1 MTASPRTTTPPHP
14 SPGTTRRSEARRTVS
29 ILRIGVHLALRARSW
44 TTLAVMLCTAVGTVS
59 LLAALSMS
67 HIIEQRIHRAEARS
81 PYHLYEENAQPEKH
95 QVVWTPRT
103 GSLDGQPVGR
113 FIIGVPDQP
122 RTPLPPGVSAWPE
135 PGQSVV
141 SPALKAELAD
151 TSPALVKA
159 QYGQVAGTIADAGLL
174 HPDERVAYVA
184 VPVGDVAEPNPVDG
198 FGTPP
203 NPELYGSLGEVPRLA
218 GPVKT
223 LLMVATVAI
232 CVPLA
237 MLVLGSSALLR
248 ERRRRTLA
256 SLELLG
262 AAPTTVRLI
271 TAAEVTAV
279 ALVGWTLGVAAT
291 PRLMRAAASLPPEP
305 AAWFPGDVALR
316 WIPALG
322 TMVFF
327 VTAAVITALRGTHHP
342 HRTGGRPQRRWLR
355 LAPAVVG
362 MSGLAVIAVFP
373 WEADATP
380 KTWVVYA
387 GIAALVVAVTG
398 LAWAGP
404 VLVQAAGRK
413 LSRSGTPWLALGSG
427 RLAADPH
434 TGTLGALAITLAV
447 AASGIV
453 GSLTSQIAYIDTELY
468 RTTPDEALTV
478 ITTDHLPDIRQAL
491 PDAAAISPVSVA
503 DIRNNDGSRNELMD
517 DPYLN
522 IEASAVVGDCEALLT
537 LLKQDTAHCAGGTV
551 SLTSDL
557 APNPLPPGG
566 TLHATPLQPTDTHQT
581 PPTAFPVPERS
592 VTYEALPG
600 VAGSVGDISLL
611 IDRQAWQRS
620 GAPALHQ
627 GTLILPGQD
636 ADHTGARTQALAAD
650 PTADV
655 QDDTTAYAERLNR
668 TGHYRGWFTSAAIV
682 TLAVAGT
689 FVLVSALTALI
700 ERRRVHAYLG
710 IVGVPPQIL
719 GRSWALY
726 SILPVLILLPIA
738 WLMTF
743 LTDVGYDRLVRV
755 PVQINTGPYVSGL
768 AIAVVL
774 TTLVQ
779 LIAVAAAPREV
790 PLDALRTRD

>member
-1 MTASPRTTTPPHP
+1 MTAFPDTTAP
-14 SPGTTRRSEARRTVS
+14 SHSGQDTSGFSKSRRTVS
-29 ILRIGVHLALRARSW
+29 VLRIGVHLALRARSW
-44 TTLAVMLCTAVGTVS
+44 TTLAVVLCTAVGTVS
-59 LLAALSMS
+59 LVAALSMS
-67 HIIEQRIHRAEARS
+67 HIIEQRTARAEARS
-81 PYHLYEENAQPEKH
+81 PYHLYEENAQPDQH

-103 GSLDGQPVGR
+103 GALDGQPVER
-113 FIIGVPDQP
+113 FILGVPDRP
-122 RTPLPPGVSAWPE
+122 RTPLPPGLPDWPE
-135 PGQSVV
+135 PGQAVV
-141 SPALKAELAD
+141 SPALKTELAD
-151 TSPALVKA
+151 APPALVKA
-159 QYGQVAGTIADAGLL
+159 QYGQIVGSVTDAGLL

-184 VPVGDVAEPNPVDG
+184 VPVGDVPEATPVDG

-203 NPELYGSLGEVPRLA
+203 DPELYGTLGEVPRLA
-218 GPVKT
+218 GPVKS

-279 ALVGWTLGVAAT
+279 AVVGWTLGVAAT
-291 PRLMRAAASLPPEP
+291 PWLMRAAASLPPEP
-305 AAWFPGDVALR
+305 AAWFPGDVALQ
-316 WIPALG
+316 WIPALV

-327 VTAAVITALRGTHHP
+327 VTAAVVTALRGTHRPHP
-342 HRTGGRPQRRWLR
+342 TGRRERRWRR
-355 LAPAVVG
+355 LGPAVLG
-362 MSGLAVIAVFP
+362 MSGLAGIAVFP
-373 WEADATP
+373 WEANATP

-387 GIAALVVAVTG
+387 GMGALVVAVAG

-404 VLVQAAGRK
+404 VLVRAAGRR
-413 LSRSGTPWLALGSG
+413 LSHSGTPWLALGSG

-434 TGTLGALAITLAV
+434 TGTLGALAIALAV

-453 GSLTSQIAYIDTELY
+453 GSLTSQIAHVDTELY
-468 RTTPDEALTV
+468 RTSSDEALTV
-478 ITTDHLPDIRQAL
+478 VTTDRLPLVREAL
-491 PDAAAISPVSVA
+491 PDAAALSPVSLA
-503 DIRNNDGSRNELMD
+503 DVRNGDGSRNKLMD
-517 DPYLN
+517 DPYLAN
-522 IEASAVVGDCEALLT
+522 AASVMVGDCDTFLT
-537 LLKQDTAHCAGGTV
+537 LLKKDTSQCADGVVGFA
-551 SLTSDL
+551 SDVT
-557 APNPLPPGG
+557 PNPFPPGG
-566 TLHATPLQPTDTHQT
+566 SVHAMPLDPSSAGQT
-581 PPTAFPVPERS
+581 PATAFAVPEPS

-600 VAGSVGDISLL
+600 VAGTVGDISLL
-611 IDRQAWQRS
+611 IDHRTWQLS
-620 GAPALHQ
+620 GAPALQ
-627 GTLILPGQD
+627 RGTLILPGQD
-636 ADHTGARTQALAAD
+636 ADETGVRTRVLAAD
-650 PTADV
+650 PAADV

-710 IVGVPPQIL
+710 IVGVPPHVL
-719 GRSWALY
+719 GRAWTLY
-726 SILPVLILLPIA
+726 SILPVLTLLPIA

-768 AIAVVL
+768 LIAIVLTALVQIIAVSS
-774 TTLVQ
+774 
-779 LIAVAAAPREV
+779 APREV